1 MTFSPVRFLLF
12 IVVMLSFFSGIL
24 ICGLGLLLEF
34 VSRIYTKNQ
43 NTNESVIIEIIRTKE
58 KDNL

>member
-1 MTFSPVRFLLF
+1 M
-12 IVVMLSFFSGIL
+12 
-24 ICGLGLLLEF
+24 CGLGLLLEF